1 MTAVK
6 TVLLAIMVLVLSL
19 AAQDFLEA
27 PTEAIPFST
36 SGNFANKDKAYS
48 FKVPE
53 DGQMMR
59 LEFRGTMPMNK
70 WKAID
75 MEVYDTNWKYLFSY
89 HDELWAETGTDSDGR
104 WTEHRR
110 VAYIEQRFPKKGEY
124 FVYLSDSSKTNRS
137 TANSQYTF
145 RVVPI
150 RGDGSLFKPFIY
162 GSIAVLVICFI
173 YAAHLHEK
181 SKNNSN
187 SMSYKPVKK
196 FGQTEVKKKS
206 GLNFFTILILI
217 LFLLV
222 SVGALAWMNDDS
234 EVNWLFV
241 AQKHKRMT
249 VDKSVRQDS
258 LSGSGFV
265 GGSGRGGK

>member
-6 TVLLAIMVLVLSL
+6 TVLLAIMVLVLSI

-27 PTEAIPFST
+27 PTASIPFST
-36 SGNFANKDKAYS
+36 SGNFANKDRAYS

-59 LEFRGTMPMNK
+59 LEFRGNMPSNR
-70 WKAID
+70 WKAMD
-75 MEVYDTNWKYLFSY
+75 MEIYDSNWKYLFSY
-89 HDELWAETGTDSDGR
+89 HDELWVETGRDSDGQ
-104 WTEHRR
+104 WTERR
-110 VAYIEQRFPKKGEY
+110 SKAYIEQRFPKKGEY
-124 FVYLSDSSKTNRS
+124 FIYLSDSSKTNPT
-137 TANSQYTF
+137 TANNQYTF

-162 GSIAVLVICFI
+162 VSIAVLVISFI
-173 YAAHLHEK
+173 YAAHLLEK
-181 SKNNSN
+181 QKQASQRF
-187 SMSYKPVKK
+187 SYRPVKK
-196 FGQTEVKKKS
+196 LGNTEVKKKS
-206 GLNFFTILILI
+206 ALNFFTVLILV
-217 LFLLV
+217 LFLLI
-222 SVGALAWMNDDS
+222 SVGALAWKKDDS
-234 EVNWLFV
+234 DVNWLFV

>member
-1 MTAVK
+1 MGVVK
-6 TVLLAIMVLVLSL
+6 AMLLAIMVLVLSI

-27 PTEAIPFST
+27 PTEATPFST

-59 LEFRGTMPMNK
+59 LEFRGTMPMNR

-110 VAYIEQRFPKKGEY
+110 VAFIEQRFPKKGEY
-124 FVYLSDSSKTNRS
+124 FVYLSDSSKNNPT

-150 RGDGSLFKPFIY
+150 RGDGSFFKPFIY
-162 GSIAVLVICFI
+162 ISIAVIIFCFFFLGN
-173 YAAHLHEK
+173 ALEQRNKAKE
-181 SKNNSN
+181 N
-187 SMSYKPVKK
+187 MSYKPANK
-196 FGQTEVKKKS
+196 FAKTEIKKKK
-206 GLNFFTILILI
+206 GLNFLTLLVLT

-222 SVGALAWMNDDS
+222 SVGVLAMMNDDS
-234 EVNWLFV
+234 DVNWLFV